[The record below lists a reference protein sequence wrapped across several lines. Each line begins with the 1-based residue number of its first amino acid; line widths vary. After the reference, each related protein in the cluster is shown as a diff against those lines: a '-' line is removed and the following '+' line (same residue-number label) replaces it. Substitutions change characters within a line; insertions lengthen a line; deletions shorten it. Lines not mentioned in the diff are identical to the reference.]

1 MKNILNLIIVIAL
14 FLMLIS
20 TDAVAA
26 KTGQSEI
33 VGKVSFVMGKAM
45 IKKAGTDKW
54 VSLKINT
61 KVTKNDVIKTPAKAS
76 VKIKFRNK
84 KIAKVKPNSTV
95 KIASLMKR
103 KVKVTGSLKS
113 IFEKTKKSTGK
124 LGVTAVAGVRG
135 ADVSKKKDTVKP
147 AELLWEE

>member
-1 MKNILNLIIVIAL
+1 MKNILSLVIVVAL

-20 TDAVAA
+20 VNAVAV
-26 KTGQSEI
+26 KTGQSEM

-61 KVTKNDVIKTPAKAS
+61 KVSKNDVIKTPANAS
-76 VKIKFRNK
+76 VKIKFINK
-84 KIAKVKPNSTV
+84 RIAKVSPNNTV
-95 KIASLMKR
+95 KIASLMKV

-113 IFEKTKKSTGK
+113 IFEKTKKGTKK

-135 ADVSKKKDTVKP
+135 ADVSKKKDGVKP
-147 AELLWEE
+147 TDLLWEE